1 MPLARVR
8 PRGGGTIGDPL
19 AIPFGCVTKRAGSH
33 GSTLVEQPQPGGD
46 VAVGFRTRDRL
57 ARDPRMGSTPYVIAV
72 VNQKGGVGKTTTAVN
87 LAACL
92 AASERPTLLIDVDPQ
107 ANASSAYGITGAE
120 RQVYDALVDGVP
132 LSRCAVETELET
144 LHVVPSGRDLV
155 GAEIELV
162 TMDAREYRL
171 AEAIRALED
180 AYDIVLIDC
189 PPSLGLLTL
198 NALTAADAVLI
209 PLQCEYYALEGLAN
223 LVETVDLVRSQL
235 NPRLEIQGIVL
246 TMADA
251 RNNLARQVEAEVR
264 RHFGEKVYRTR
275 IPRNVRLSEAP
286 SHGQPILLYDI
297 HSKGAAAYVKL
308 ADELLAQL
316 AIDGAPRKPPA
327 LARDEADSV
336 GPSASTPAEAEP
348 VAGARSSAEA
358 ESGSAAASASGAA
371 SSVHVSPPTP
381 PSSPTGDEDEPTP

>member
-1 MPLARVR
+1 MDPDSTSS
-8 PRGGGTIGDPL
+8 PSRG
-19 AIPFGCVTKRAGSH
+19 
-33 GSTLVEQPQPGGD
+33 
-46 VAVGFRTRDRL
+46 
-57 ARDPRMGSTPYVIAV
+57 PYVIAI

-107 ANASSAYGITGAE
+107 ANASSAYGITNAE
-120 RQVYDALVDGVP
+120 PQVYDALIDEVP
-132 LSRCAVETELET
+132 LTHCAFETELET
-144 LHVVPSGRDLV
+144 LHVVPAGRDLV

-162 TMDAREYRL
+162 SFESREYRL
-171 AEAIRALED
+171 SQSIQAIGD
-180 AYDIVLIDC
+180 AYEIILIDC

-223 LVETVDLVRSQL
+223 LVETVDLVKAEL
-235 NPRLEIQGIVL
+235 NPKLTIQGIVL
-246 TMADA
+246 TMADQ

-264 RHFGEKVYRTR
+264 GHFGDKVYRTR

-297 HSKGAAAYVKL
+297 HSKGAVAYVKL

-316 AIDGAPRKPPA
+316 ALTTQPRKPPV
-327 LARDEADSV
+327 LHNPQPTARDVNDEAAPTIERSH
-336 GPSASTPAEAEP
+336 ST
-348 VAGARSSAEA
+348 VID
-358 ESGSAAASASGAA
+358 
-371 SSVHVSPPTP
+371 H
-381 PSSPTGDEDEPTP
+381 

>member
-1 MPLARVR
+1 
-8 PRGGGTIGDPL
+8 
-19 AIPFGCVTKRAGSH
+19 
-33 GSTLVEQPQPGGD
+33 
-46 VAVGFRTRDRL
+46 
-57 ARDPRMGSTPYVIAV
+57 MGANPHVIAV

-107 ANASSAYGITGAE
+107 ANASSAYGITNAE
-120 RQVYDALVDGVP
+120 RQIYDALVDGAP
-132 LSRCAVETELET
+132 LTHCAFETELET
-144 LHVVPSGRDLV
+144 LHVVPAGRDLV

-162 TMDAREYRL
+162 SMEAREYRL
-171 AEAIRALED
+171 AEAIRSIGE
-180 AYDIVLIDC
+180 AYEIILIDC

-198 NALTAADAVLI
+198 NALTAADTVLI

-223 LVETVDLVRSQL
+223 LVETVDLVRAQL

-264 RHFGEKVYRTR
+264 GHFGDKVYRTR

-297 HSKGAAAYVKL
+297 HSKGAVAYVKL

-316 AIDGAPRKPPA
+316 ALTSPPRKPPV
-327 LARDEADSV
+327 LPKSREESRETISSGGEDE
-336 GPSASTPAEAEP
+336 STP
-348 VAGARSSAEA
+348 
-358 ESGSAAASASGAA
+358 
-371 SSVHVSPPTP
+371 
-381 PSSPTGDEDEPTP
+381 